1 VWEKHV
7 KDSHDDE
14 SDFLLTSTFLAC
26 AVEMV
31 EALTIVLA
39 TGITRGWWSALIG
52 TLAVTAVL
60 VWMGIP
66 AWWVLPVGIAGYL
79 AVSMTR
85 K

>member
-1 VWEKHV
+1 VDHV

-14 SDFLLTSTFLAC
+14 PDFLLTSTFLAC
-26 AVEMV
+26 TVEMV

-39 TGITRGWWSALIG
+39 TGITRSWRSALIG

-66 AWWVLPVGIAGYL
+66 AWWVLPVGITGYL
-79 AVSMTR
+79 SVSMTR

>member
-1 VWEKHV
+1 MKYIIAFAAFWIDFIVG
-7 KDSHDDE
+7 DDWRI
-14 SDFLLTSTFLAC
+14 
-26 AVEMV
+26 AVAV
-31 EALTIVLA
+31 VVGLV
-39 TGITRGWWSALIG
+39 
-52 TLAVTAVL
+52 VTATL

>member
-1 VWEKHV
+1 MTT
-7 KDSHDDE
+7 SQI
-14 SDFLLTSTFLAC
+14 FLVTSTFLAC
-26 AVEMV
+26 VVEMV

-39 TGITRGWWSALIG
+39 TVITRGGRSALIG
-52 TLAVTAVL
+52 TLVVTATL

-66 AWWVLPVGIAGYL
+66 AWWVLSVGIAGYL

>member
-1 VWEKHV
+1 MTT
-7 KDSHDDE
+7 SQI
-14 SDFLLTSTFLAC
+14 FLVTSTFLAC

-39 TGITRGWWSALIG
+39 TGITRGWRSALIG
-52 TLAVTAVL
+52 VVVAAVL
-60 VWMGIP
+60 VRMGVP
-66 AWWVLPVGIAGYL
+66 AWWVLPVGITGYL

>member
-1 VWEKHV
+1 MKYIIAFAAFWIDFIVG
-7 KDSHDDE
+7 DDWRI
-14 SDFLLTSTFLAC
+14 
-26 AVEMV
+26 AVAV
-31 EALTIVLA
+31 VV
-39 TGITRGWWSALIG
+39 G
-52 TLAVTAVL
+52 LAVTAVL

>member
-1 VWEKHV
+1 MTT
-7 KDSHDDE
+7 SQI
-14 SDFLLTSTFLAC
+14 FLVTSTFLAC

-39 TGITRGWWSALIG
+39 TGITRGWRSALIG
-52 TLAVTAVL
+52 VVAVTVVL
-60 VWMGIP
+60 VRMGVP
-66 AWWVLPVGIAGYL
+66 AWWVLPVGITGYL

>member
-1 VWEKHV
+1 MKYIIAFAEFWIDFIVG
-7 KDSHDDE
+7 DDWRI
-14 SDFLLTSTFLAC
+14 
-26 AVEMV
+26 AVAV
-31 EALTIVLA
+31 VV
-39 TGITRGWWSALIG
+39 G
-52 TLAVTAVL
+52 LAVTAVL